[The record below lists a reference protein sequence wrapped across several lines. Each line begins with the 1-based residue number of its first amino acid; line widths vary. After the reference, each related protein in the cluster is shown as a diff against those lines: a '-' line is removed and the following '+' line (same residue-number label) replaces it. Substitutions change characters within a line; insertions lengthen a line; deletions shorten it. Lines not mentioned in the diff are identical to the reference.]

1 MEMVVITHHWSYRGY
16 NRHLWSLFFILEARK
31 EGKMYKQ
38 GLIKLSKSL
47 KRMQWKAKYKRQ
59 MILQYLQNAGSEGA
73 KRDSIFEYVKDVLPN
88 GMNNE
93 QKLRKLGKLL
103 VQMEEENLIT
113 TIGRKWQIRS

>member
-1 MEMVVITHHWSYRGY
+1 
-16 NRHLWSLFFILEARK
+16 
-31 EGKMYKQ
+31 
-38 GLIKLSKSL
+38 
-47 KRMQWKAKYKRQ
+47 

-73 KRDSIFEYVKDVLPN
+73 KRDSIFAYVKDVLPY
-88 GMNNE
+88 GMTNE

>member
-1 MEMVVITHHWSYRGY
+1 
-16 NRHLWSLFFILEARK
+16 
-31 EGKMYKQ
+31 
-38 GLIKLSKSL
+38 
-47 KRMQWKAKYKRQ
+47 

-88 GMNNE
+88 GMTNE